1 MLFEQGL
8 GIEKRFNRALNLAG
22 KRRFKVITGLYMK
35 GYKTAYE
42 LQYWYFKVNIKP
54 FERMTFMDRLDN
66 KNFYKY
72 QAHGSLNLYFEYV
85 AKLLN
90 DMEKKGLIK

>member
-1 MLFEQGL
+1 MLFEEGL
-8 GIEKRFNRALNLAG
+8 ALEKRLNRALNLAG
-22 KRRFKVITGLYMK
+22 KRRFKVITGLYIK

-42 LQYWYFKVNIKP
+42 LQHFYFKLNRKP

-72 QAHGSLNLYFEYV
+72 QAQGSLNLYFEYV
-85 AKLLN
+85 AKLFN
-90 DMEKKGLIK
+90 DMEKEGLIK